1 MSTPATQVTITE
13 QVTDVTVTNTNA
25 ISVDLT
31 TEDVSISINNFA
43 ISVNFMDAANVVF
56 AGHNTITADN
66 VSDALKQLADQNF
79 RGTTPPADG
88 TANLEEG
95 DLFYD
100 TDDDQLKVYRET
112 SSGVF
117 QFVPIILGDA
127 SGDSDTLDA
136 GAF

>member
-1 MSTPATQVTITE
+1 MTTVTQVTVTE
-13 QVTDVTVTNTNA
+13 EVTDVTVSNTNA
-25 ISVDLT
+25 VTVDLS
-31 TEDVSISINNFA
+31 TEDVSVSINNFA
-43 ISVNFMDAANVVF
+43 IPVNFMDAANVVF
-56 AGHNTITADN
+56 AGHNTITASN
-66 VSDALKQLADQNF
+66 VSDALKQLADQQF